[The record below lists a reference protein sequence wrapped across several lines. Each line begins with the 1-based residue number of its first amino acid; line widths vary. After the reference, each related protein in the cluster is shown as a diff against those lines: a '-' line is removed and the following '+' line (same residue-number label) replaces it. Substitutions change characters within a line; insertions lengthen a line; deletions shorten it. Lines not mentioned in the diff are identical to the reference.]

1 MNNENLRLD
10 NILVDYPDILGIED
24 LMQILKIGKNLAY
37 RLVKEKTIPA
47 KKVGRDWIIAK
58 SQLIKYILEVQ
69 E

>member
-1 MNNENLRLD
+1 LNNENLRLD
-10 NILVDYPDILGIED
+10 NILVGYPDVLGIED

-37 RLVKEKTIPA
+37 RLVQEKTIPA

>member
-1 MNNENLRLD
+1 LNNENLRLD